1 MAQVNLNVTELKGF
15 VNHIITNNRYLQG
28 VGKSPVS
35 VEVVGE
41 SGIGKTSTI
50 VELAQDNK
58 LKFVKLNLAQI
69 EELGDLVG
77 FPVRQFQMYKEK
89 IIPAKKID
97 DLSMLSAT
105 QRAAGTSLANIST
118 PTTKKVGQWVDEL
131 AVQEYLKQGYKMT
144 GKNRMSYC
152 APEWIAD
159 AKEGG
164 ILLLDDWNRADT
176 RFIQAVMELID
187 RQTYISWT
195 LPKDWHI
202 ILTANPDN
210 GDYMVNS
217 VDSAQKTRY
226 VTANLKFD
234 VNVWAQWAEGAGI
247 DTRCINFLLL
257 HPELVTQET
266 NARSITTFFNAIS
279 SFEKFEDNLSLVQ
292 MIGEGS
298 VGDSFASMFT
308 TFINNKLDKLVTP
321 KDLLTHDNES
331 YILGELRSC
340 IGKDDTYRADIAS
353 TLATRLGNY
362 SVVYSKDNTISQK
375 VTDRL
380 KALCTQDYFTND
392 LKYLV
397 VRTIFNGNKKKFNRF
412 MMIPEVIKMTMK

>member
-1 MAQVNLNVTELKGF
+1 MAQVNLNIDDLKGF
-15 VNHIITNNRYLQG
+15 VNHVITNNRFLQEQ
-28 VGKSPVS
+28 GKPPVAI
-35 VEVVGE
+35 EVVGE
-41 SGIGKTSTI
+41 SGIGKTSTV
-50 VELAQDNK
+50 VELAKENN
-58 LKFVKLNLAQI
+58 LNFVKLNLAQI

-89 IIPAKKID
+89 TIKKVD
-97 DLSMLSAT
+97 DLNYTAA
-105 QRAAGTSLANIST
+105 QRTAAAGDLAKMT
-118 PTTKKVGQWVDEL
+118 GTVTKKVGQWVDEL
-131 AVQEYLKQGYKMT
+131 AVSEYLKNGYKMT
-144 GKNRMSYC
+144 GKNRMSYA

-159 AKEGG
+159 KKEGG
-164 ILLLDDWNRADT
+164 ILLLDDWNRADV

-187 RQTYISWT
+187 RQTYISWS

-217 VDSAQKTRY
+217 IDSAQKTRY
-226 VTANLKFD
+226 ITANLKFD
-234 VNVWAQWAEGAGI
+234 VNVWGRWAEEAGI

-279 SFEKFEDNLSLVQ
+279 SFDSFEDNLSMVQ

-298 VGDSFASMFT
+298 VGDAFASMFT

-321 KDLLTHDNES
+321 KDLLTHENES
-331 YILGELRSC
+331 YILGELRGC
-340 IGKDDTYRADIAS
+340 IGKDDAYRADIAS

-362 SVVYSKDNTISQK
+362 AVVYSKENTITQK
-375 VTDRL
+375 LTDRL
-380 KALCTQDYFTND
+380 IALCTKDYFTND
-392 LKYLV
+392 LKYLI
-397 VRTIFNGNKKKFNRF
+397 VRTIFNGNKQKFNK
-412 MMIPEVIKMTMK
+412 MMMNPEIIKMTMK

>member
-15 VNHIITNNRYLQG
+15 VNHIITNNRYLQEA
-28 VGKSPVS
+28 GKNSVS

-50 VELAQDNK
+50 VELAQDNN

-89 IIPAKKID
+89 KVAVKQQD
-97 DLSMLSAT
+97 NLSMVTAT
-105 QRAAGTSLANIST
+105 QRAAGTSLANLNQT
-118 PTTKKVGQWVDEL
+118 VTKKVGQWVDEL
-131 AVQEYLKQGYKMT
+131 AVQEYLKNGYKMT

-159 AKEGG
+159 AKAGG

-187 RQTYISWT
+187 RQSYISWT

-234 VNVWAQWAEGAGI
+234 VDVWAQWAEGAGI

-266 NARSITTFFNAIS
+266 NARSITTFVNAIS
-279 SFEKFEDNLSLVQ
+279 SFDSFEDNLSMIQ

-298 VGDSFASMFT
+298 VGDAFASMFT

-321 KDLLTHDNES
+321 KDLLTHES
-331 YILGELRSC
+331 EQYILNELRSC

-353 TLATRLGNY
+353 TLATRLGNF
-362 SVVYSKDNTISQK
+362 SVVYSQDNTINQK

-380 KALCTQDYFTND
+380 KALCTKDYFTND
-392 LKYLV
+392 LKYLI
-397 VRTIFNGNKKKFNRF
+397 VRTIFTGNKKKFNKL
-412 MMIPEVIKMTMK
+412 MMIPEIVQMTMK

>member
-1 MAQVNLNVTELKGF
+1 MAQVNLNIDELKGF
-15 VNHIITNNRYLQG
+15 VNHIIKNNRFLQEG
-28 VGKSPVS
+28 NKNPVA

-41 SGIGKTSTI
+41 SGIGKTSA
-50 VELAQDNK
+50 VVDLARENN
-58 LKFVKLNLAQI
+58 LNFVKLNLAQI

-89 IIPAKKID
+89 QVQKKMD
-97 DLSMLSAT
+97 DLQYT
-105 QRAAGTSLANIST
+105 AAQKAAAAAQVSNAVI
-118 PTTKKVGQWVDEL
+118 TKKVGQWVDEL
-131 AVQEYLKQGYKMT
+131 AVEGYLRQGWKMT

-159 AKEGG
+159 KKDGG
-164 ILLLDDWNRADT
+164 ILLLDDWNRADV
-176 RFIQAVMELID
+176 RFIQAVMELVD
-187 RQTYISWT
+187 RQQYISWS

-202 ILTANPDN
+202 ILTSNPDN

-217 VDSAQKTRY
+217 IDSAQKTRY
-226 VTANLKFD
+226 ITANLKFD
-234 VNVWAQWAEGAGI
+234 VDVWARWAEEAGI

-266 NARSITTFFNAIS
+266 NARSITAFFNAIS
-279 SFEKFEDNLSLVQ
+279 SFDSFEDNLSMIQ

-298 VGDSFASMFT
+298 VGDAFASMFT

-321 KDLLTHDNES
+321 KDLLTHDDQS

-340 IGKDDTYRADIAS
+340 VGKDDTYRADIAS
-353 TLATRLGNY
+353 TLATRLANY
-362 SVVYSKDNTISQK
+362 SVVYSKENTISQK
-375 VTDRL
+375 ITDRL
-380 KALCTQDYFTND
+380 IALCTKDYFTND

-397 VRTIFNGNKKKFNRF
+397 VRTIFNGNKTKFNK
-412 MMIPEVIKMTMK
+412 MMMNPEIIKMTIK

>member
-1 MAQVNLNVTELKGF
+1 MAQVNLNIDELEGF
-15 VNHIITNNRYLQG
+15 VNHIITNNRYLQEN
-28 VGKSPVS
+28 GKKPVA

-41 SGIGKTSTI
+41 SGIGKTTSI
-50 VELAQDNK
+50 MDMAQAHK
-58 LKFVKLNLAQI
+58 LDFVKLNLAQI

-89 IIPAKKID
+89 EVAAKTKDINYTRGQATD
-97 DLSMLSAT
+97 DLLK
-105 QRAAGTSLANIST
+105 LANQT
-118 PTTKKVGQWVDEL
+118 TTTKKVGQWVDEM
-131 AVQEYLKQGYKMT
+131 AVSDYLKSGWKMA

-159 AKEGG
+159 KKAGG

-176 RFIQAVMELID
+176 RFIQAVMELVD

-195 LPKDWHI
+195 LPQDWHI

-226 VTANLKFD
+226 ITANLKFD
-234 VNVWAQWAEGAGI
+234 IDVWARWAESEGI
-247 DTRCINFLLL
+247 DNRCINFLLM

-266 NARSITTFFNAIS
+266 NARSISTFFNAIS
-279 SFEKFEDNLSLVQ
+279 SIENFEKDLSLIQ

-298 VGDSFASMFT
+298 VGEEFASMFT
-308 TFINNKLDKLVTP
+308 IFINNKLDKLITP
-321 KDLLTHDNES
+321 KDLLTHADDS
-331 YILGELRSC
+331 YILGELGTC
-340 IGKDDTYRADIAS
+340 VGKGDDYRADIAS
-353 TLATRLGNY
+353 ALATRLANY
-362 SVVYSKDNTISQK
+362 SVVYSKENTVSQK
-375 VTDRL
+375 ITDRL
-380 KALCTQDYFTND
+380 IKLCTKDYFSND

-397 VRTIFNGNKKKFNRF
+397 VRTIFNGNKQKFNKF
-412 MMIPEVIKMTMK
+412 MMNPEIIKMTLK